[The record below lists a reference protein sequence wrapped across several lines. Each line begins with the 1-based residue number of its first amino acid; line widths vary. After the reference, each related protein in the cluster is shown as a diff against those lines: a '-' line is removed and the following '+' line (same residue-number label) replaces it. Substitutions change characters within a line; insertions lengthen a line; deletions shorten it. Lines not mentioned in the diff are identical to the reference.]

1 MKTRRNKVI
10 WALSIAFFLLVAF
23 GFNGARD
30 VVGPKASAWQKIKEI
45 PLSGNIYAL
54 DWHPDGRHIAVT
66 LDRHRAQVWDIEKNT
81 GSDFI
86 VSTRWGT
93 NQSGR
98 EIGFSPDGNFLV
110 IQDVKSTKPED
121 HPFPRT
127 VNDPLEITARV
138 DTEAY
143 QLGRILLWPSLSEHR
158 KIMGPASKMHSSQM
172 SGFCWAGKNRTT
184 FVVHRNAAVATYSF
198 PEGKLL
204 DEVSILY
211 PYPQNIALD
220 KSLWW
225 SMTCHPEKL
234 IVAVQGALINY
245 IDRERLGLPKS
256 GPTPVAIVDVDQ
268 KKLLKTLITHDGI
281 NGVLFTADGRYLVAH
296 GFPPMQVWDAN
307 NGFADVPPVK
317 EPNEKT
323 GTMAA
328 VGGDWVVGM
337 ANRMHIW
344 RIGQQQVAD
353 QEQPV
358 ARYSWRTAYH
368 AGSQTMAI
376 AHGHMLTLYRL
387 NTDAVTF
394 DGKR

>member
-10 WALSIAFFLLVAF
+10 WALGIAFFLLVAF
-23 GFNGARD
+23 SFNVARN

-54 DWHPDGRHIAVT
+54 DWNPDGRHIAVT
-66 LDRHRAQVWDIEKNT
+66 LDRHRAQVWDIENNT

-110 IQDVKSTKPED
+110 VQDVKSTKPED

-127 VNDPLEITARV
+127 VNDPLEITARI

-172 SGFCWAGKNRTT
+172 SGFCWAGKHRTA

-204 DEVSILY
+204 GEVSILY
-211 PYPQNIALD
+211 PHPKNADIAEP
-220 KSLWW
+220 LWW
-225 SMTCHPEKL
+225 RMVCHPGTSL
-234 IVAVQGALINY
+234 VAVQGALIP
-245 IDRERLGLPKS
+245 DHDLKKLMPSAQS
-256 GPTPVAIVDVDQ
+256 GPTPIAIVDVDQ

-281 NGVLFTADGRYLVAH
+281 NGVLFSADGHYLVAH

-307 NGFADVPPVK
+307 NEFADLPPVK

-344 RIGQQQVAD
+344 RIGQQ
-353 QEQPV
+353 
-358 ARYSWRTAYH
+358 
-368 AGSQTMAI
+368 
-376 AHGHMLTLYRL
+376 
-387 NTDAVTF
+387 
-394 DGKR
+394 